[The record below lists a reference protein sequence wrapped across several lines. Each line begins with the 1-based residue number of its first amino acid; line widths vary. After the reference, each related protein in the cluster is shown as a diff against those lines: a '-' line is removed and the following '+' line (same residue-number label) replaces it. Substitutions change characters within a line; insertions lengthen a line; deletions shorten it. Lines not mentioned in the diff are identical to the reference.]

1 MITEKNSKLFRVLA
15 GALFL
20 VNLFAGIILKPVS
33 YYYVWSLFELDIL
46 PSITNCLLAI
56 SRLLVAV
63 GFFTSSRKIITSGA
77 VLCIVYRLTYLIAN
91 LYFEHRIEVFD
102 LRATVLDVILLFAS
116 VLFLIAIGKKGRYVL
131 PLSAVSAG
139 MVFINCVVC
148 FISDFNSYSSFILP
162 LVMLVVSIPWIAGYL
177 LAGLALSSDWSK
189 QNAVEKASSPQ
200 DSAITVEKLT
210 KLKALLDSGAIT
222 QEEFDAKK
230 SEIMK
235 L

>member
-77 VLCIVYRLTYLIAN
+77 VLCIVYRLTYLIA
-91 LYFEHRIEVFD
+91 
-102 LRATVLDVILLFAS
+102 
-116 VLFLIAIGKKGRYVL
+116 
-131 PLSAVSAG
+131 
-139 MVFINCVVC
+139 
-148 FISDFNSYSSFILP
+148 
-162 LVMLVVSIPWIAGYL
+162 VM
-177 LAGLALSSDWSK
+177 K
-189 QNAVEKASSPQ
+189 
-200 DSAITVEKLT
+200 
-210 KLKALLDSGAIT
+210 
-222 QEEFDAKK
+222 
-230 SEIMK
+230 
-235 L
+235 

>member
-1 MITEKNSKLFRVLA
+1 
-15 GALFL
+15 
-20 VNLFAGIILKPVS
+20 
-33 YYYVWSLFELDIL
+33 
-46 PSITNCLLAI
+46 
-56 SRLLVAV
+56 
-63 GFFTSSRKIITSGA
+63 
-77 VLCIVYRLTYLIAN
+77 
-91 LYFEHRIEVFD
+91 
-102 LRATVLDVILLFAS
+102 
-116 VLFLIAIGKKGRYVL
+116 
-131 PLSAVSAG
+131 
-139 MVFINCVVC
+139 
-148 FISDFNSYSSFILP
+148 
-162 LVMLVVSIPWIAGYL
+162 MLVVSIPWIAGYL

>member
-1 MITEKNSKLFRVLA
+1 MTPPLVCGDSCVLFVCTLSMTGKSTLYKRR
-15 GALFL
+15 GHF
-20 VNLFAGIILKPVS
+20 ILS
-33 YYYVWSLFELDIL
+33 
-46 PSITNCLLAI
+46 
-56 SRLLVAV
+56 
-63 GFFTSSRKIITSGA
+63 
-77 VLCIVYRLTYLIAN
+77 N